1 MNNVLETLQKKSK
14 QKHFF
19 SLGSIIVL
27 GLIIRLYYFPNDIP
41 LIIDSL
47 KYFLYA
53 SDILALGH
61 LPESWIVINNGWPI
75 FLSFWFKVIPLEG
88 SIQFM
93 ELQRMLAITL
103 SSLTAI
109 PVYYLCKKFVESK
122 YAIIG
127 CALFIF
133 DPRLILNSVSGLNEP
148 LYIFLGALSLV
159 LLLKNERK
167 AVLLSFVL
175 ASLCTIVRGEGI
187 FFFFAIIIIFLVQ
200 NKFTKN
206 SIKTIIPAIGV
217 FFIILIPILINRIEV
232 SGSDGIFIRAAGAA
246 VQTSIETQTNGFN
259 KIFTGFELF
268 VKFLIWV
275 LIPNFILFLP
285 FGVFQY
291 LRKFMKKEKFIII
304 FLVTMSIPALY
315 AYSVPAQDTRYL
327 YFLFPVFSILSAIAI
342 REYFS
347 RFKKINYL
355 LIVMIFGL
363 ILSSVIF
370 YEYKKDDWRMNNEK
384 EIEIISIS
392 RDINQFADGVN
403 HHPTLGRYIKAL
415 QVPSYWPIPYD
426 EISVKTHLISVKGK
440 TLEGFIEKN
449 KDHLT
454 HIIID
459 DKSNI
464 PKFLNEIN
472 NNGKNYEYLE
482 LVYDSK
488 NKGYNQ
494 EFKVFKIN
502 YDIINLNKDKN

>member
-1 MNNVLETLQKKSK
+1 
-14 QKHFF
+14 
-19 SLGSIIVL
+19 
-27 GLIIRLYYFPNDIP
+27 
-41 LIIDSL
+41 
-47 KYFLYA
+47 
-53 SDILALGH
+53 
-61 LPESWIVINNGWPI
+61 
-75 FLSFWFKVIPLEG
+75 
-88 SIQFM
+88 
-93 ELQRMLAITL
+93 
-103 SSLTAI
+103 
-109 PVYYLCKKFVESK
+109 
-122 YAIIG
+122 
-127 CALFIF
+127 
-133 DPRLILNSVSGLNEP
+133 
-148 LYIFLGALSLV
+148 
-159 LLLKNERK
+159 
-167 AVLLSFVL
+167 
-175 ASLCTIVRGEGI
+175 
-187 FFFFAIIIIFLVQ
+187 
-200 NKFTKN
+200 
-206 SIKTIIPAIGV
+206 
-217 FFIILIPILINRIEV
+217 
-232 SGSDGIFIRAAGAA
+232 
-246 VQTSIETQTNGFN
+246 
-259 KIFTGFELF
+259 
-268 VKFLIWV
+268 
-275 LIPNFILFLP
+275 
-285 FGVFQY
+285 
-291 LRKFMKKEKFIII
+291 MKKEKFIII

-392 RDINQFADGVN
+392 RDINQFTDGVN
-403 HHPTLGRYIKAL
+403 YDPTLGRYMKAL

-426 EISVKTHLISVKGK
+426 EISFKTHLISVKGK
-440 TLEGFIEKN
+440 TLEEFIEKN

-459 DKSNI
+459 DKSNL

-502 YDIINLNKDKN
+502 YDIKNLNKDKN